1 MFYFWAFPCGLFVW
15 VSPPSFFLEFFDLC
29 NVNFQF
35 VGCEMN
41 GFDQSIMDVTWFPNS
56 SHTLI
61 RFSVK
66 MILGVWQNFSKFPST
81 SCDKYTPRRTHFG
94 KKNLF
99 SIQSVTILGHQKNT
113 SDWNS
118 EQKPKQVSYLYTFI
132 AIFLESNMPDVSKKI
147 IHSNLKSTCS
157 EWRAAKTSKEIPQNV
172 NPNIWAERPTGFQN
186 YTRKIQLCNILGKI
200 LPNLQKPFQ
209 DTKEGK
215 K

>member
-1 MFYFWAFPCGLFVW
+1 MSPDFPIVLTLLSDFLSKWFWECGKTFQNSLPHHVT
-15 VSPPSFFLEFFDLC
+15 STLPGGPILE
-29 NVNFQF
+29 
-35 VGCEMN
+35 
-41 GFDQSIMDVTWFPNS
+41 
-56 SHTLI
+56 
-61 RFSVK
+61 
-66 MILGVWQNFSKFPST
+66 
-81 SCDKYTPRRTHFG
+81 
-94 KKNLF
+94 KNLF